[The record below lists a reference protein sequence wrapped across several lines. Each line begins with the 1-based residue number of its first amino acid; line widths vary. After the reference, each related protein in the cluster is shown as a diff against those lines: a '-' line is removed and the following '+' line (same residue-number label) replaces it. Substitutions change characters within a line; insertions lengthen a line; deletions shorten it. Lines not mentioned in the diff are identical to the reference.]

1 MCEDIIT
8 KGSLATKNENCE
20 ICLLGKLEWHLNFRD
35 SDVGII
41 KHSHVTIVFNRLTCI
56 KTMEIY
62 RDIKTMKRCIFED
75 NKKKYYL
82 VDEDGIQIH
91 VSDDTSF
98 TIFQKSIRQLFGFA
112 IAEMAENG
120 VRVKVI
126 IDTTEE
132 K

>member
-20 ICLLGKLEWHLNFRD
+20 ICLLGKLEWHLNYKD

-41 KHSHVTIVFNRLTCI
+41 KHSHVTIVFNHLTSI
-56 KTMEIY
+56 KTMEMY
-62 RDIKTMKRCIFED
+62 RNIKSMKRCIFEE
-75 NKKKYYL
+75 NKKYYL

-98 TIFQKSIRQLFGFA
+98 MNFQKSIRHLFGFA
-112 IAEMAENG
+112 ISAMAENG
-120 VRVKVI
+120 VRVRVI